1 MYDSFIHFCF
11 RSTTS
16 IPKNLFDNFELVS
29 SNDNN
34 VDPELVVY
42 MDSDSESSEKTKCDG
57 PMMQDIALQEVIN
70 LEKHSDSIEV
80 PENPMHFTIKQEEEL
95 SIDDIEPIDIGDVG
109 FGYDENLKSPILANS
124 SSFGFDVVTTE
135 PPPNMPAP
143 TDEQFE
149 LIDLEKTD
157 GSTAELDHAYAQP
170 EARNKEFCDDLVQS
184 ILIDT
189 GNAENYSAI
198 QLLSKYTESMEH
210 FNEDS
215 PTSQLSMFIRSMKKT
230 LNDRK
235 KNLPSSEPAKPRFE
249 EVPDTQ
255 EDMEVDP
262 KDESNADDS
271 IEIPETQDSHDFL
284 REVKSEIELEPQK
297 FEDSSALQRVD
308 QAEETNKFMNIKKQV
323 ELVKEFGDKLS
334 SHASELLALCETSE
348 NDELAEK
355 VQDQL
360 RALLNDS
367 LKEYSVLALKIDT
380 QRKKETSK
388 KMLQTSD
395 SSDYASS
402 DSEDIDQAL
411 NLNRKIPKKE
421 AKTSNVVSSTKED
434 PNVSEA
440 DAGNLELPRLV
451 SSLESDSEKE
461 SDVDKEIEKLLDFSS
476 LICPK
481 PVSSRAIS
489 RSNPKRKTKRLSSGS
504 DSSLR
509 SSTDENLRSS
519 SSVSCPIFFL
529 TYFVLIISLLGG

>member
-1 MYDSFIHFCF
+1 
-11 RSTTS
+11 
-16 IPKNLFDNFELVS
+16 
-29 SNDNN
+29 
-34 VDPELVVY
+34 
-42 MDSDSESSEKTKCDG
+42 MDSDSEGSEKTKCDG

-109 FGYDENLKSPILANS
+109 FGYDENLKSPILAKS

-170 EARNKEFCDDLVQS
+170 ETRNKEFCDDLVQS
-184 ILIDT
+184 MLIDT
-189 GNAENYSAI
+189 GNAENDSAI
-198 QLLSKYTESMEH
+198 QLLSTFTESMEH
-210 FNEDS
+210 FLDDS

-235 KNLPSSEPAKPRFE
+235 KSLKNPLKEPAKPRFE

-255 EDMEVDP
+255 EDMEVAS
-262 KDESNADDS
+262 KDESAADDS
-271 IEIPETQDSHDFL
+271 IEIPETQDSLDL
-284 REVKSEIELEPQK
+284 LQEVKSEIELGPQK
-297 FEDSSALQRVD
+297 FEDSSAAHQVD
-308 QAEETNKFMNIKKQV
+308 QAEETNKVVNIKKQV

-360 RALLNDS
+360 RQLLNDS
-367 LKEYSVLALKIDT
+367 LKELHLLDT
-380 QRKKETSK
+380 RRKKEKGLRETSK
-388 KMLQTSD
+388 NILQTSD

-434 PNVSEA
+434 HNVSEA
-440 DAGNLELPRLV
+440 DAGNLELPLPN

-461 SDVDKEIEKLLDFSS
+461 TDIDKDIEKLVDFSS

-481 PVSSRAIS
+481 PVSSRMIS

-509 SSTDENLRSS
+509 SSTDEYLRSS

-529 TYFVLIISLLGG
+529 TYFIVIISLLGG